1 MASPLLSKTDAALN
15 SSNPTQRPQS
25 EMASQHDAPAGDFD
39 QANSSP
45 FINDTNGT
53 ENRDRKNS
61 EPLSPTPSNRSDPS
75 LKKLKIR
82 STADD
87 LAQSRERNSRRISS
101 PMLNRFPVKVASSTT
116 SSDNRSPVRQS
127 ISSHT
132 SLSSSTILRENESLT
147 KAIQVMEDEVSEI
160 NYDDTACGF
169 DDTTAAQQPDQ
180 YPESFADETHFS
192 NFSAVPDMTMFAKIG
207 HTPTKFASMGQQQQ
221 QPGTAIKN
229 STYTPATLRRPPNN
243 NRFSTTSPT
252 PLRQQTHSVD
262 GDSGNL
268 LDFTEQFN
276 TFSTSSRRT
285 QSTPTNEYGPDHP
298 YSYTQNAR
306 TPSPSKRHSQH
317 PTTSSRMSNLLDF
330 DIPPAP
336 TPRSM
341 PSVTPREL
349 ESLKSALLSEISSL
363 KASLSGKEAEVMSYK
378 NAIGDAEKRVGE
390 SMELA
395 REERSAK
402 EQLLAEKEDW
412 IRRSR
417 EMEMVLHNVKE
428 EMVHSERE
436 RESLEGRLEESEMR
450 REAAERMAQEAESKA
465 AALRAASGSNGE
477 GEGPKSPPSAAI
489 TARDTEI
496 AVEKVAR
503 ELHALYKSK
512 HETKVAALKKS
523 YEGKWDKKVRELE
536 NKLEELMRENEDL
549 KNAADATMSGV
560 VHHGHDAEMM
570 EELREQAAREAQNAL
585 ELRVRL
591 EGLYQELQSVKDDN
605 AGLRSDLEQERV
617 EKGELV
623 AACDEL
629 LALQESTP
637 TAAQQQQQQ
646 PAAGGAAENFRASVS
661 SRLPSGLRAPV
672 KSSIGAPASRIGG
685 VGAPRSGSSN
695 GSRPGSG
702 LAGSRMSTY
711 KPRGE

>member
-1 MASPLLSKTDAALN
+1 
-15 SSNPTQRPQS
+15 
-25 EMASQHDAPAGDFD
+25 
-39 QANSSP
+39 
-45 FINDTNGT
+45 
-53 ENRDRKNS
+53 
-61 EPLSPTPSNRSDPS
+61 
-75 LKKLKIR
+75 
-82 STADD
+82 
-87 LAQSRERNSRRISS
+87 
-101 PMLNRFPVKVASSTT
+101 
-116 SSDNRSPVRQS
+116 
-127 ISSHT
+127 
-132 SLSSSTILRENESLT
+132 
-147 KAIQVMEDEVSEI
+147 
-160 NYDDTACGF
+160 
-169 DDTTAAQQPDQ
+169 
-180 YPESFADETHFS
+180 
-192 NFSAVPDMTMFAKIG
+192 
-207 HTPTKFASMGQQQQ
+207 
-221 QPGTAIKN
+221 
-229 STYTPATLRRPPNN
+229 
-243 NRFSTTSPT
+243 
-252 PLRQQTHSVD
+252 
-262 GDSGNL
+262 
-268 LDFTEQFN
+268 
-276 TFSTSSRRT
+276 
-285 QSTPTNEYGPDHP
+285 
-298 YSYTQNAR
+298 
-306 TPSPSKRHSQH
+306 
-317 PTTSSRMSNLLDF
+317 MSNLLDF

-402 EQLLAEKEDW
+402 EQLMAEKEDW

-465 AALRAASGSNGE
+465 AALRAASGSNAE

-536 NKLEELMRENEDL
+536 TRLEELIRENEDL
-549 KNAADATMSGV
+549 RNAADATMSGV
-560 VHHGHDAEMM
+560 VHHGHDGEMM

-605 AGLRSDLEQERV
+605 ASLRTELEQERV

-629 LALQESTP
+629 LALQESA
-637 TAAQQQQQQ
+637 TAAAPQ
-646 PAAGGAAENFRASVS
+646 PTSGGPAENFRSSVQ

-702 LAGSRMSTY
+702 LAGNRMSTY